1 MTNSSQH
8 IDASESS
15 QITSDQGGGSTR
27 PSLLAVLAHPDD
39 ESFGM
44 GGTLALYSRRGVDT
58 YLLCATRGEA
68 GDVDESMLH
77 GYDSIAERR
86 EAELRCAAGKLGL
99 KEVTFLGYRDS
110 GMAGSADNYHPNA
123 LVAQSNGAVAEE
135 IAHHIRRIKPWVVV
149 TFDPIGGYR
158 HPDHIAIHKATIRGI
173 ELAGDRKALNLG
185 DYPAFT
191 PKKLFYQ
198 TIPRGFMRMMVRV
211 MRLTG
216 RDPRKFGKNKDIDLA
231 SIAEVNFPIH
241 AVIDYRSVADIR
253 DDASSCHAS
262 QAAGSLTGGA
272 FAWLR
277 RTIASKE
284 LYIQASPP
292 PNGKVERDLFAGLA
306 DLPPLHRI

>member
-8 IDASESS
+8 ADASKFSPAS
-15 QITSDQGGGSTR
+15 SDQPKESNR

-68 GDVDESMLH
+68 GEMDELMLR

-86 EAELRCAAGKLGL
+86 ESELRCAAGKLGL
-99 KEVTFLGYRDS
+99 KEVAFLGYRDS
-110 GMAGSADNYHPNA
+110 GMTGSADNYHPSA
-123 LVAQSNGAVAEE
+123 LVAQPQGEVAEN
-135 IAHHIRRIKPWVVV
+135 IARYIRRIRPWVVV

-158 HPDHIAIHKATIRGI
+158 HPDHIAIHKATIQAMD
-173 ELAGDRKALNLG
+173 LAGDPKARNLDG
-185 DYPAFT
+185 LPAYT

-198 TIPRGFMRMMVRV
+198 TIPRGFMRMMVRI

-231 SIAEVNFPIH
+231 SIAEVKFPIH
-241 AVIDYRSVADIR
+241 AVINYRSVADIR
-253 DDASSCHAS
+253 DDASACHAS
-262 QAAGSLTGGA
+262 QASGSLTGGA

-277 RTIASKE
+277 RTFASKE
-284 LYIQASPP
+284 LYIQAYPP
-292 PNGKVERDLFAGLA
+292 PNGKVERDLFADLA